1 MICGESLWMLRI
13 HSISAIVEI
22 AIVKVLWY
30 TLLNSTKINNIEGKS
45 HEKTFRAFYSFT
57 FLLSGCSQSKSEE
70 ISVNNPY
77 EIAKGTSTL
86 SYYDTEN
93 NISVDGFNIVE
104 NNLQNFQDKND
115 NIIVNDDGTI
125 RCITVVNDKVKT
137 FQSISVG
144 DSTEKIEEFF
154 DNEYQNGNNY
164 MVLFAGGTEQDPA
177 NPDKEDNWI
186 WITYFIN
193 DNKVTSIQIYDVK
206 YGREMK

>member
-1 MICGESLWMLRI
+1 MKKRFLFL
-13 HSISAIVEI
+13 I
-22 AIVKVLWY
+22 ALI
-30 TLLNSTKINNIEGKS
+30 
-45 HEKTFRAFYSFT
+45 
-57 FLLSGCSQSKSEE
+57 FLLSGCSQNKSEE

-115 NIIVNDDGTI
+115 NIIVNNDGTI

-144 DSTEKIEEFF
+144 DSTEKIEESF

-177 NPDKEDNWI
+177 NPDKEDIWI
-186 WITYFIN
+186 WITYFTDGSKI
-193 DNKVTSIQIYDVK
+193 TSIQIYDVK
-206 YGREMK
+206 YGSELK

>member
-1 MICGESLWMLRI
+1 MKKHFLPF
-13 HSISAIVEI
+13 I
-22 AIVKVLWY
+22 A
-30 TLLNSTKINNIEGKS
+30 LL
-45 HEKTFRAFYSFT
+45 

-77 EIAKGTSTL
+77 EIAKGSTIL
-86 SYYDTEN
+86 SYYDTEDS
-93 NISVDGFNIVE
+93 ISVDGFNIVE
-104 NNLQNFQDKND
+104 NNLQNFQDKNN

-125 RCITVVNDKVKT
+125 RCITVVNNTIKT

-144 DSTEKIEEFF
+144 DSTEKIEESF
-154 DNEYQNGNNY
+154 DNEYQNGDNY
-164 MVLFAGGTEQDPA
+164 MVLFNNVIEEDPT
-177 NPDKEDNWI
+177 NVNKEDSWI